1 MNIQQA
7 WASINKALPSL
18 SLGEK
23 LVVAGISDL
32 ETSFGNWG
40 SDPARGA
47 GSNNMGAI
55 TDPSYQRGPIEFPP
69 NPPSPTQFLHEDSR
83 PDPANPGGVIK
94 YVTAFRKYATPEA
107 GFVDVAATALKPNV
121 KAAIASGSLRN
132 VSAAMFA
139 NHYYTGVQSTPKAN
153 IDAHAKR
160 LIACVSDIVA
170 TTGESNPFI
179 PIAQEPELKAAPPL
193 ASGSPSQPSDLPS
206 SISRPTLRF
215 GSVGPFVS
223 EWQRLLKIT
232 ADGDFGPATRSA
244 TRRFQASNGLT
255 DDGIVGPQTWKVMLG
270 KISNP

>member
-1 MNIQQA
+1 MNTKQA

-18 SLGEK
+18 SQPEK

-55 TDPSYQRGPIEFPP
+55 TDPNYTQGHEASA
-69 NPPSPTQFLHEDSR
+69 NQFLHEDSR
-83 PDPANPGGVIK
+83 PDPKNPGGVIK

-121 KAAIASGSLRN
+121 KAAIATGSLRN

-170 TTGESNPFI
+170 ATGESNPFI
-179 PIAQEPELKAAPPL
+179 PISQETELKAPPPL
-193 ASGSPSQPSDLPS
+193 ASGSPLPPSGPLS
-206 SISRPTLRF
+206 SGSRPTLRF
-215 GSVGPFVS
+215 GSVGPVVS

-232 ADGDFGPATRSA
+232 ADGDFGPATCSA
-244 TRRFQASNGLT
+244 TRRFQTSHGLI
-255 DDGIVGPQTWKVMLG
+255 DDGIVGPKTWSVALG
-270 KISNP
+270 KA

>member
-7 WASINKALPSL
+7 WASNNKALPSL

-32 ETSFGNWG
+32 ETSFGQWG

-55 TDPSYQRGPIEFPP
+55 TDPNYTQGHEASA
-69 NPPSPTQFLHEDSR
+69 NQFLHEDSR
-83 PDPANPGGVIK
+83 PDPKNPGGVIR
-94 YVTAFRKYATPEA
+94 YTTAFRKYATPEA

-121 KAAIASGSLRN
+121 KAAIATGSLRN

-160 LIACVSDIVA
+160 LIQCVSDIVA
-170 TTGESNPFI
+170 ATGEPNPFI

-193 ASGSPSQPSDLPS
+193 ASGSPLPHLLSQY
-206 SISRPTLRF
+206 SISQLTLRL
-215 GSVGPFVS
+215 GSRGPIVWL
-223 EWQRLLKIT
+223 WQNLLKI
-232 ADGDFGPATRSA
+232 DDDENFGSKTEAATLSLIGK
-244 TRRFQASNGLT
+244 TTVSPE
-255 DDGIVGPQTWKVMLG
+255 DWKKYIG
-270 KISNP
+270 KVQNP